1 MLRQTD
7 EEAVGD
13 RPKAFRFRQM
23 DRITRDMTIMEVVNK
38 HPQCIR
44 VFYQHGLFCIGC
56 SVAYRESVEQGAQA
70 HGIDVEQLMSELNLA
85 VEEKP
90 QE

>member
-1 MLRQTD
+1 
-7 EEAVGD
+7 
-13 RPKAFRFRQM
+13 M
-23 DRITRDMTIMEVVNK
+23 DQITKDMAIMEVVNK
-38 HPQCIR
+38 HPQCIK

-70 HGIDVEQLMSELNLA
+70 HGIDVDQLMKELNQA
-85 VEEKP
+85 VGEKP